1 MAFVERSGSFE
12 LFENVADIAVL
23 LFGSP
28 PSITGGGATVSQT
41 ISLPRNSVVRSPF
54 SATLRVVQ
62 AEWFSAIDVAQLRD
76 GSPGNTG
83 TVLVVIDFGT
93 ARTVGSVASLSLSV
107 SVTSVQRWLGA
118 SFEATALP
126 VQPTLFG
133 APALFT
139 SEVRTERLLVTC
151 SASNFATA
159 RDALA
164 VRLPEIPADLELR
177 IDGGAPVWT
186 SPGTVTAGS
195 LGADAPPLALV
206 PGAMANGAQ
215 RWRAGDGTLT
225 TFEQDVELSA
235 LLNALASDPDAAH
248 GDTRE
253 VTLALSS
260 RIPGAIA
267 LEVPDNLTSRL
278 RYLTRVTEGF
288 VEGRRDLTFSGEGVQ
303 DVSLVLPEWARA
315 VHAASLVVSGT
326 PDANRTLPPLGP
338 AATMLPAR
346 DARDGVARPVAE
358 FVIDAA
364 RTLSLPIAPGHGLLT
379 LGAVRVPLIADR
391 SGCELR
397 AVLLAE
403 DEVTGGPGVVLDGG
417 SGSPVA
423 VEPLA
428 DGSEQWITLP
438 FPSPYTLPADATVF
452 VALHMVRGTATVAA
466 HRRLTAELAL
476 AGAGVDGVVT
486 AWRGPPTGPWEAV
499 PDSADLAG
507 LRGRLRLTGTAPNDR
522 PVAPI
527 QIALGRLPSRSDG
540 VTPGPKGV
548 PVQLSATGSSAAA
561 QLRVVSLT
569 AGTISLR
576 DVVVTVSAST

>member
-1 MAFVERSGSFE
+1 MAFIERSGSFE
-12 LFENVADIAVL
+12 SFENVADIAVL

-28 PSITGGGATVSQT
+28 PSITGGGATVSRT
-41 ISLPRNSVVRSPF
+41 ITLPRNGVVRAPF
-54 SATLRVVQ
+54 AATLRVVQ
-62 AEWFSAIDVAQLRD
+62 ADWFSAGDVAQLRD

-107 SVTSVQRWLGA
+107 GVTSVQRWLGA

-139 SEVRTERLLVTC
+139 SEVRTERLLVAC

-195 LGADAPPLALV
+195 LGSDVPPLALV
-206 PGAMANGAQ
+206 PGATANGAQ
-215 RWRAGDGTLT
+215 RWRAEAGAFTAFAQQVD
-225 TFEQDVELSA
+225 LSA
-235 LLNALASDPDAAH
+235 LLNALAGDPDAAH

-253 VTLALSS
+253 VTLSLSS

-267 LEVPDNLTSRL
+267 LEVPGNLSSRL
-278 RYLTRVTEGF
+278 RYVARVTDGF
-288 VEGRRDLTFSGEGVQ
+288 VDGRRDVTFSGEGVQ
-303 DVSLVLPEWARA
+303 GVPLSLPPWAQA

-326 PDANRTLPPLGP
+326 LDANRTLPPLGP
-338 AATMLPAR
+338 NATMLAAG

-358 FVIDAA
+358 FVIDSA
-364 RTLSLPIAPGHGLLT
+364 RTLALPIVPGHGLLA

-397 AVLLAE
+397 AVLLGE
-403 DEVTGGPGVVLDGG
+403 DEETGGPGEPLDGG

-423 VEPLA
+423 VEPIP
-428 DGSEQWITLP
+428 DGGEQWVTLP
-438 FPSPYTLPADATVF
+438 FPSPYTLPADADVF
-452 VALHMVRGTATVAA
+452 VALHMVRGTATLAA
-466 HRRLTAELAL
+466 RRRLAEV
-476 AGAGVDGVVT
+476 GVADPDPTDGIVA

-522 PVAPI
+522 PVAPLRM
-527 QIALGRLPSRSDG
+527 ALGRLPSRADG

-548 PVQLSATGSSAAA
+548 PVQLTDAGPPGPAE
-561 QLRVVSLT
+561 LRVVALT
-569 AGTISLR
+569 AGTISVR
-576 DVVVTVSAST
+576 DVVVTVSAAS